1 MVILPNSP
9 AASAVECAERIRKA
23 IEETVCPGVDRRI
36 TVSVGATLFA
46 ADDTEESLIKRAD
59 TALYNAKASGRNRV
73 VLKYYPEAATDDA
86 LLLLVTPCHLS
97 HMTYHP

>member
-1 MVILPNSP
+1 
-9 AASAVECAERIRKA
+9 VECAERIRKA